1 MFSIFTKEKSGE
13 EKKVNENK
21 KKLENLVLITILLI
35 IVIVVM
41 NVPKKEEKND
51 VEKAIPSQV
60 EYNQLETEETLEER
74 MERILS
80 YIAGAGSVDVLIT
93 YKNGIEQV
101 PMYNTKQNTVITEEA
116 DNAGGTRKTEETNE
130 EQSIV
135 FKEEGSEKTPVV
147 KQTINPEIIGVI
159 VVAEGAESLSVKENL
174 IKAVEA
180 TLDVPSHRIQVFA
193 RKK

>member
-21 KKLENLVLITILLI
+21 KKIENLVLITILLI

-51 VEKAIPSQV
+51 VEKAISSQV

-74 MERILS
+74 MEKILS
-80 YIAGAGSVDVLIT
+80 YIAGAGNVDVLIT